1 MKAIS
6 ISICSGVMNKASSC
20 RLAKSRLLL
29 LLSAIVA
36 RAKTSTSA
44 EAPPRGAVGTRVNN
58 GGVGRLTRE
67 SLAASR
73 GASCRTS
80 LSERPRSRLRVGQKE
95 TTGNPKCRT
104 KSAAYAQRITIAA
117 FPARN
122 ARYGINFALSVNAP
136 MMSPD
141 VIRTT
146 IGVRCRFCR
155 AVREFHKEALR
166 ILVDPFGFR

>member
-6 ISICSGVMNKASSC
+6 ISICSGVMNKVSSC

-73 GASCRTS
+73 GASCRTN
-80 LSERPRSRLRVGQKE
+80 LSERPSNRRNVGLKA

-104 KSAAYAQRITIAA
+104 KSEAYDQRITIAA
-117 FPARN
+117 FPARK
-122 ARYGINFALSVNAP
+122 ARSGSNFAFSVSAP

-141 VIRTT
+141 VTRTT
-146 IGVRCRFCR
+146 IGVRYHCCK
-155 AVREFHKEALR
+155 AVRVFHKEALR
-166 ILVDPFGFR
+166 ILVEPLGFR